1 MKSKKKYAFPIVML
15 VIFGRIAVTLENI
28 FRSSNN
34 SLCSSKDIWFVDFR
48 TWMAWL
54 RLLDCDG
61 TGFFAI

>member
-15 VIFGRIAVTLENI
+15 VIFGIIAVTLWLTLENI

-54 RLLDCDG
+54 IFML
-61 TGFFAI
+61 